1 MPSDDLILDFMKRT
15 DKALEKTDK
24 ALGKIQTDVNDL
36 MKFRWMV
43 MGGAAVA
50 SFLFT
55 IIFEIAKVWAG
66 GK

>member
-1 MPSDDLILDFMKRT
+1 MMPSDDLVRDFMERT
-15 DKALEKTDK
+15 DEALK
-24 ALGKIQTDVNDL
+24 GIQTDVRDL

-43 MGGAAVA
+43 MGGAAVS

-55 IIFEIAKVWAG
+55 VIFEIAKVWAG

>member
-1 MPSDDLILDFMKRT
+1 MPSDDLLKDFMRRT
-15 DKALEKTDK
+15 DKSLDALQ
-24 ALGKIQTDVNDL
+24 GDVRSL

-43 MGGAAVA
+43 MGGAAVS

-55 IIFEIAKVWAG
+55 VIFELAKAFAG